1 MPDQWLV
8 EMSGIPYGMHAEQL
22 SAPNLWRGMV
32 FAEGARPAPALWKA
46 WDALHLTMEG
56 VELRGWWE
64 ERVSR
69 PLVVSSG
76 DTLVPASA
84 FIRPETAGGGI
95 VIAVAS
101 WRAAGTSTRV
111 TLTIDWE
118 AIGLSATH
126 AVVTAPA
133 IDNFQAA
140 TTFAVN
146 SDGTVDV
153 TVLSPQGWLI
163 EVRST

>member
-1 MPDQWLV
+1 M
-8 EMSGIPYGMHAEQL
+8 
-22 SAPNLWRGMV
+22 
-32 FAEGARPAPALWKA
+32 
-46 WDALHLTMEG
+46 
-56 VELRGWWE
+56 
-64 ERVSR
+64 
-69 PLVVSSG
+69 
-76 DTLVPASA
+76 
-84 FIRPETAGGGI
+84 
-95 VIAVAS
+95 IAVAS